1 MNWNISSFVYHNL
14 NILLSHIFWDKMEPD
29 ESHSDSEF
37 YYPSNIIS
45 TAENTGNNK
54 LNVVFF

>member
-1 MNWNISSFVYHNL
+1 
-14 NILLSHIFWDKMEPD
+14 MEPD